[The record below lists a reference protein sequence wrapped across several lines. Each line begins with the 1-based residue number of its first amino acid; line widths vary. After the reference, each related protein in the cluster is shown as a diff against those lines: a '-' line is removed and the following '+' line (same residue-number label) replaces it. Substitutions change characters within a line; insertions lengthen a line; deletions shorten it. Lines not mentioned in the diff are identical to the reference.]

1 MADREAAG
9 PQVLMLSWLT
19 DLSRPVT
26 AALERREVPVKHAH
40 PPGSGTAFRAPRR
53 RGGSA
58 VPQLSAVEI
67 DSIESVIAVFD
78 EHSVRSRFGGRQTCR
93 WRRALRAYANEAGDL
108 ITSTALTVGARRVLL
123 ICDARR
129 LASGRR
135 ASATRWTHDLA
146 RRISYECL
154 VNGLAGHSAG
164 YAVIDTDD
172 EVHEVAEAVVAW
184 HDGYSNGQDPRWP
197 LHPIAGGHGV
207 TPSSSV
213 PHRSPRS

>member
-1 MADREAAG
+1 
-9 PQVLMLSWLT
+9 MLSWLT
-19 DLSRPVT
+19 DLSRSVT
-26 AALERREVPVKHAH
+26 AALERREIPVKHAH
-40 PPGSGTAFRAPRR
+40 PPGSGTAFRRR
-53 RGGSA
+53 WCRSDSA

-78 EHSVRSRFGGRQTCR
+78 EHTVRSRFGGRQTCR
-93 WRRALRAYANEAGDL
+93 WRRTLRAYANEAGDL
-108 ITSTALTVGARRVLL
+108 VTSTALTVGARRVLL

-184 HDGYSNGQDPRWP
+184 HHGYGNAQEPRWP
-197 LHPIAGGHGV
+197 LHPVRGSAGV

-213 PHRSPRS
+213 PHRPPRS